1 MVVFSK
7 GLSVSEW
14 VSQWVSDKVTYWA
27 VGWTA
32 KNMLYHSSIVQLNT
46 ASPLLWHVEGCDTMI
61 HIFKWDKLIGSYS
74 QKMFWTC
81 WWVLL
86 LSVCDTLIASYS
98 PQSFQS
104 WIYIFH
110 SQRTTE
116 NMKYKH
122 LSWFSLFVVVCMW
135 RVFTSYIYIVACHD
149 WVNHAHISS
158 ILTLW
163 LSSTHIIP
171 RLYILYIFSFLGRVG
186 GDLSLYFCL

>member
-1 MVVFSK
+1 M
-7 GLSVSEW
+7 SE
-14 VSQWVSDKVTYWA
+14 WVSDKVTYWA

-135 RVFTSYIYIVACHD
+135 RVFTSYIYCG
-149 WVNHAHISS
+149 
-158 ILTLW
+158 LPW
-163 LSSTHIIP
+163 LGQSRTHF
-171 RLYILYIFSFLGRVG
+171 LYIDSLIILNTYHSKTLY
-186 GDLSLYFCL
+186 SLYLFFSWAGGWWSFFILLFVINW